1 MGAQFASHKVA
12 SHKFASGLLA
22 AIAAASLA
30 APATAQGAGPATACG
45 GNALGVART
54 VEIDTTG
61 GPGFG
66 FEHYKAHDF
75 LAMKEVVLTFDDGP
89 LPSHTRTILKALAEH
104 CTKATFFPVGKLA
117 VGYPEVLREV
127 AAGGHT
133 IGAHTFSHIDLG
145 KAAPE
150 KAKDEIERGFSA
162 VRRGAGTATAPFFR
176 YPYLRDSKDSVGHLG
191 GRNIAIFST
200 DIDSFDF
207 KVQPPEN
214 IVKTV
219 MTKLDKRGKGI
230 VLMHDIQPAT
240 AKALPMLL
248 TELKAKGYKVVH
260 MRPKDAVKTLAEF
273 DALIE
278 KDVKGLPSAGSEKPT
293 SSVVKTI
300 PTN

>member
-1 MGAQFASHKVA
+1 MRSTFNSISVR
-12 SHKFASGLLA
+12 LA
-22 AIAAASLA
+22 AIAVAGAAIV
-30 APATAQGAGPATACG
+30 APAAAEVPKCGPD
-45 GNALGVART
+45 ALGVART

-75 LAMKEVVLTFDDGP
+75 LQMKEVIFTFDDGP

-104 CTKATFFPVGKLA
+104 CTRATFFPVGKLA

-145 KAAPE
+145 KAAPD

-162 VRRGAGTATAPFFR
+162 VHRGAGTGTAPFFR
-176 YPYLRDSKDSVGHLG
+176 YPFLRDSKDSLAHLG

-207 KVQPPEN
+207 KVQNPDN

-219 MTKLDKRGKGI
+219 MAKLDKRGKGMI
-230 VLMHDIQPAT
+230 LMHDIQPST

-248 TELKAKGYKVVH
+248 KELKAKGYKVVH
-260 MRPKDAVKTLAEF
+260 MRPKDNVKTLAEF

-278 KDVKGLPSAGSEKPT
+278 KDVKGLPAAGLEKPT
-293 SSVVKTI
+293 SSVVKTV
-300 PTN
+300 PSN

>member
-1 MGAQFASHKVA
+1 MRATIV
-12 SHKFASGLLA
+12 SGFLA
-22 AIAAASLA
+22 AVAIASPHGLPAAAA
-30 APATAQGAGPATACG
+30 ADCG
-45 GNALGVART
+45 NSALGVART

-104 CTKATFFPVGKLA
+104 CTKATFFPVGKLS

-145 KAAPE
+145 KAAPD
-150 KAKDEIERGFSA
+150 KARDEIERGFSA

-176 YPYLRDSKDSVGHLG
+176 YPFLRDSKDSLSHLG

-207 KVQPPEN
+207 KVQSPDN

-219 MTKLDKRGKGI
+219 MAKLDKRGKGMI
-230 VLMHDIQPAT
+230 LMHDIQPST
-240 AKALPMLL
+240 AKALPTLL
-248 TELKAKGYKVVH
+248 KELKAKGYKVVH
-260 MRPKDAVKTLAEF
+260 MRPKSQVKTLAEF

-278 KDVKGLPSAGSEKPT
+278 KDVKGLPAAGQEKPT

-300 PTN
+300 PNN

>member
-1 MGAQFASHKVA
+1 MRMTLISR
-12 SHKFASGLLA
+12 
-22 AIAAASLA
+22 AAASAAELAALA
-30 APATAQGAGPATACG
+30 APHTAAADAKCGPE
-45 GNALGVART
+45 ALGVART

-75 LAMKEVVLTFDDGP
+75 LQPKEVIFTFDDGP

-104 CTKATFFPVGKLA
+104 CTRATFFPVGKLA

-133 IGAHTFSHIDLG
+133 IGAHTFNHIDLG
-145 KAAPE
+145 KAGAD

-162 VRRGAGTATAPFFR
+162 VARGAGGGTAPFFR
-176 YPYLRDSKDSVGHLG
+176 YPFLRDSKDRLAHLG

-207 KVQPPEN
+207 KVQNPDN

-219 MTKLDKRGKGI
+219 MSKLEKRGKGM

-240 AKALPMLL
+240 AKALPGLL
-248 TELKAKGYKVVH
+248 KELKAKGYKVVH
-260 MRPKDAVKTLAEF
+260 MRPKDQVKTLAEF

-278 KDVKGLPSAGSEKPT
+278 KDVKGLPAAGQEKPT

-300 PTN
+300 PSN

>member
-1 MGAQFASHKVA
+1 MRPTAAF
-12 SHKFASGLLA
+12 GLIAAFA
-22 AIAAASLA
+22 AISLA
-30 APATAQGAGPATACG
+30 AHSAAVNAAAEPAKCGADT
-45 GNALGVART
+45 LGVART
-54 VEIDTTG
+54 VEIDTAG

-75 LAMKEVVLTFDDGP
+75 LQMKEVVFTFDDGP
-89 LPSHTRTILKALAEH
+89 LPSHTRTILKALAEQ

-145 KAAPE
+145 KAAPD

-162 VRRGAGTATAPFFR
+162 VKRGAGTGTAPFFR
-176 YPYLRDSKDSVGHLG
+176 YPFLRDSKDTLSHLG

-207 KVQPPEN
+207 KVQAPEN

-219 MTKLDKRGKGI
+219 MSKLDKRGKGI
-230 VLMHDIQPAT
+230 LLMHDIQPAT

-248 TELKAKGYKVVH
+248 KELKAKGYKVVH
-260 MRPKDAVKTLAEF
+260 MRPKDQVKTLAEF

-278 KDVKGLPSAGSEKPT
+278 KDVKGLPAAGSEKAT

-300 PTN
+300 PNN

>member
-1 MGAQFASHKVA
+1 
-12 SHKFASGLLA
+12 
-22 AIAAASLA
+22 
-30 APATAQGAGPATACG
+30 PATAQAAGPATACG

-75 LAMKEVVLTFDDGP
+75 LALKEVVLTFDDGP

-104 CTKATFFPVGKLA
+104 CTKATFFPVGKLS

-127 AAGGHT
+127 ASGGHT

-145 KAAPE
+145 KAATE

-176 YPYLRDSKDSVGHLG
+176 YPYLRDSKDSVAHLG

-260 MRPKDAVKTLAEF
+260 MRPKDAVTTLAEF

-278 KDVKGLPSAGSEKPT
+278 KDVKGLPAAGSEKPT